1 MYSLVSISSLTGI
14 CWPLTSGEK
23 GRGKDWEKG
32 AWKGDEEARGGGGKV
47 AENFEGGV
55 VV

>member
-1 MYSLVSISSLTGI
+1 MYSLVSISSLTTGI

-32 AWKGDEEARGGGGKV
+32 AWKGDEEARGGG
-47 AENFEGGV
+47 
-55 VV
+55 